1 MLTQIS
7 WRNIWRNKM
16 RSWMVIIAIA
26 TGIWAVS
33 FVMAFINSFGEAMV
47 DAAIE
52 TQISH
57 VQIHHNDFK
66 EDKRVASFMDNDP
79 ALIATI
85 KNIENVKAVTSR
97 LVVSQAMIKTSK
109 GTRGVFVK
117 GINPESENEVTQ
129 LKLKLD
135 TGNYFDGKGRNPI
148 IVGKVLADKM
158 SLKLRSSVVLLFQDH
173 KGDDIRVKFRV
184 KGIYST
190 GFAIEDRINVFVD
203 KQDLSRILN
212 LNAEVHEIAVLVDDL
227 KMLPNVVDQLKLLYP
242 QRTVETYKEVAP
254 FIGLMEEQIKIN
266 MSFIL
271 GIILASMGFGIINT
285 MLMAV
290 LERTRELGMLMA
302 IGMNKRKIFSMI
314 MIETVLL
321 ALVGG
326 PLGLLL
332 GFLSVRYFNHVGVDF
347 SAFSDALKQ
356 FGVNDKIRPLLDT
369 SMYLTTLL
377 AVICTALISSIYPA
391 VKALK
396 LKPAESI

>member
-1 MLTQIS
+1 
-7 WRNIWRNKM
+7 
-16 RSWMVIIAIA
+16 
-26 TGIWAVS
+26 
-33 FVMAFINSFGEAMV
+33 
-47 DAAIE
+47 
-52 TQISH
+52 
-57 VQIHHNDFK
+57 
-66 EDKRVASFMDNDP
+66 
-79 ALIATI
+79 
-85 KNIENVKAVTSR
+85 
-97 LVVSQAMIKTSK
+97 
-109 GTRGVFVK
+109 
-117 GINPESENEVTQ
+117 
-129 LKLKLD
+129 
-135 TGNYFDGKGRNPI
+135 
-148 IVGKVLADKM
+148 
-158 SLKLRSSVVLLFQDH
+158 
-173 KGDDIRVKFRV
+173 
-184 KGIYST
+184 
-190 GFAIEDRINVFVD
+190 
-203 KQDLSRILN
+203 
-212 LNAEVHEIAVLVDDL
+212 
-227 KMLPNVVDQLKLLYP
+227 
-242 QRTVETYKEVAP
+242 
-254 FIGLMEEQIKIN
+254 
-266 MSFIL
+266 
-271 GIILASMGFGIINT
+271 MGFGIINT